1 MKMMKIV
8 KRILDKI
15 KSIGVT
21 HKTLMRVNNG
31 ELRITKKGKVKKK
44 K

>member
-1 MKMMKIV
+1 MIKL
-8 KRILDKI
+8 ILEKF
-15 KSIGVT
+15 KSLGAA

>member
-1 MKMMKIV
+1 MFKF
-8 KRILDKI
+8 ILKKF
-15 KSIGVT
+15 KSMGAT
-21 HKTLMRVNNG
+21 HNTLMRVMNG